1 MRKTLLCASLL
12 AGWLQA
18 SSAWAQFGV
27 NPLNQNN
34 GGGIPNANFLP
45 RNGAGYV
52 GNLQSAFG
60 FNGGAGFNGFNSGY
74 GFNGFNSGAGFNG
87 FNSGYGFNG
96 GFNGFNSGFN
106 GFNSGY
112 GFSGGFNGFGSQ
124 FNNYASPFAAPPWGG
139 NLAGAG
145 LYNNPWQNP
154 WGLPGNIYGPTGPFF
169 GMQYNGIGNYAP
181 IVGVNN
187 GWWPYQP
194 AYNPN
199 NPVNQYLQNLY
210 LQGLPNLNNLNNMPG
225 NAVLPPRGP

>member
-34 GGGIPNANFLP
+34 GGGIPNGTLLP
-45 RNGAGYV
+45 RSGAGYV

-60 FNGGAGFNGFNSGY
+60 FNGGGFNGFNNGFGSNGFNGFNSGFNGFNSGY
-74 GFNGFNSGAGFNG
+74 GFNGFNNGFGFNG

-96 GFNGFNSGFN
+96 GFNGF
-106 GFNSGY
+106 
-112 GFSGGFNGFGSQ
+112 GSP

-145 LYNNPWQNP
+145 FYNNPWQNP
-154 WGLPGNIYGPTGPFF
+154 WGLSGNIYGPTGPFF
-169 GMQYNGIGNYAP
+169 GMQYSGFGNYAP

-199 NPVNQYLQNLY
+199 NPVNQYLQNLF